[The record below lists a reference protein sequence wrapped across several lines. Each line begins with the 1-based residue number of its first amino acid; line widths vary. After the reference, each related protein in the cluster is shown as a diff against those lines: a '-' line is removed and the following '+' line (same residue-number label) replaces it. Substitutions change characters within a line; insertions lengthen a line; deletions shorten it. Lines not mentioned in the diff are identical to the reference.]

1 MIKKESKMSEKNSST
16 ITKTEKSRQKAHTMT
31 RSQRLAIDG
40 ILAALAVVLGFV
52 SIRIGNIMKISLEDL
67 PIIFAALLFGPA
79 DGAAVALV
87 GIFLYQL
94 FSYGLTVTT
103 PLWILPFV
111 VAGLII
117 GAFAKKANFNNSNKQ
132 ILILFLAAEIMIWAM
147 NSFAI
152 YADSKIYGYYYPTI
166 VSGMLLIRLVTAV
179 IKGIVLGLIS
189 PAVLKSLSRITH
201 NGRR

>member
-1 MIKKESKMSEKNSST
+1 MNEQNSST
-16 ITKTEKSRQKAHTMT
+16 INKTEKNRQKAGSIS
-31 RSQRLAIDG
+31 RAQRLAIDG
-40 ILAALAVVLGFV
+40 ILAALAVILGFV

-67 PIIFAALLFGPA
+67 PIIFAALLFGPL

-111 VAGLII
+111 VVGLII
-117 GAFAKKANFNNSNKQ
+117 GAFAKKAHFNNSNKQ
-132 ILILFLAAEIMIWAM
+132 ILVLFLAAEIMIWAM

-166 VSGMLLIRLVTAV
+166 VSGMLPIRLVTAV
-179 IKGIVLGLIS
+179 IKGIILGLIS